1 MNLLLF
7 TVYDRLGSGELKP
20 IKMILQLADC
30 STRLPKGRVEDV
42 LIKLGAFIFPV
53 DFVVLEIEGTL
64 GAENEILVILVRPFL
79 PTTNALIKCRDRKL
93 TLTFGNTTI
102 ELNGFNL
109 QKQPVGFD
117 DIDHQS
123 LNWVSDLAFG
133 EVGVDREE
141 ELMSCVYESF

>member
-1 MNLLLF
+1 
-7 TVYDRLGSGELKP
+7 LGLLKP
-20 IKMILQLADC
+20 TKIILQLDDR
-30 STRLPKGRVEDV
+30 STRLLRGMVEDV
-42 LIKLGAFIFPV
+42 LIKVGEFIFPV
-53 DFVVLEIEGTL
+53 DFVVLETKGLLST
-64 GAENEILVILVRPFL
+64 ENEMPVILSRPFL
-79 PTTNALIKCRDRKL
+79 AIANALINCRDRKL